1 MAQGGTMPSRTGR
14 RRPVAPSASSGVGAA
29 GNQEGAEEILEEKG
43 MQQVWESVRCQ
54 RCQQQPVSN
63 TRRKGAI
70 STLVQRMR
78 VVSGCGGD

>member
-29 GNQEGAEEILEEKG
+29 GNQEGAEEILEEEG

-63 TRRKGAI
+63 TRRTKVDIDTVA
-70 STLVQRMR
+70 TLRPWC
-78 VVSGCGGD
+78 SA